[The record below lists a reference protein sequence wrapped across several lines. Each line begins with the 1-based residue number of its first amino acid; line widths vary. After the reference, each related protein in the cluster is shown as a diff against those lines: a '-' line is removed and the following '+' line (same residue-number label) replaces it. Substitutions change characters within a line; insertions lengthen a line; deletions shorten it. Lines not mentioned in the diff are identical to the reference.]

1 MKTLLK
7 ILVPLFLAFTVQA
20 QWQEVLDLP
29 ADYCSGIEFKN
40 DSVGI
45 IVTGAKFL
53 YTQDGGTTWDII
65 RAPTGILH
73 YDWLDDSTLYFTNQ
87 GRLFKTFD
95 LGNTWVFITPNEQLG
110 LIEFTSKNIGYS
122 YASDDILK
130 TTDGGITWSV
140 YNLYSTSTGNYT
152 DLVFVNADVG
162 FASGWYTRGVDRTT
176 DAGETWQYNDDN
188 QTWDLFFLNENE
200 GFSCGF
206 YGVVKRTVN
215 GGETWESINVPNS
228 TQVLRS
234 IWCKDKLT
242 CLTAGSLGYIGVT
255 NDGGQTWVE
264 ESAGTTDD
272 FRYTGCSSK
281 YCFLSTGAKLYRRE
295 NTLGIAEN
303 NAQEVLFN
311 LQPNPLKESF
321 SLQLA
326 EPMPIQ
332 TVEVYS
338 TAGSL
343 VKQFSG
349 AQDVY
354 VVKDL
359 PAGTYLLEVTTTSG
373 RGVKQFIKE

>member
-1 MKTLLK
+1 MKTLLT

-29 ADYCSGIEFKN
+29 SDFCSGIEFKN

-65 RAPTGILH
+65 RAPTSILH

-95 LGNTWVFITPNEQLG
+95 LGKTWAFITPNEQLG
-110 LIEFTSKNIGYS
+110 LIEFTTSDTGYS
-122 YASDDILK
+122 YTASAYTK
-130 TTDGGITWSV
+130 TVNGGLTWDVKLVLPSV
-140 YNLYSTSTGNYT
+140 GNVT
-152 DLVFVNADVG
+152 DLVFVSPEVG
-162 FASGWYTRGVDRTT
+162 FSAGYYVIAVDRTT
-176 DAGETWQYNDDN
+176 DAGETWELSKYVGAL
-188 QTWDLFFLNENE
+188 DLFFVDEQVGYFTSIAGEIHKTLD
-200 GFSCGF
+200 
-206 YGVVKRTVN
+206 
-215 GGETWESINVPNS
+215 GGDTWVDVSLPKEVGSVESIF
-228 TQVLRS
+228 
-234 IWCKDKLT
+234 CKNALA
-242 CLTAGSLGYIGVT
+242 CICAGTGGYIGVT

-311 LQPNPLKESF
+311 LQPNPVIESF

-326 EPMPIQ
+326 EAMPIK
-332 TVEVYS
+332 TVEIYS

-349 AQDVY
+349 AHDVY

>member
-1 MKTLLK
+1 MKTLLT

-29 ADYCSGIEFKN
+29 ADYYSDIEFKN

-45 IVTGAKFL
+45 IKLRTKFL
-53 YTQDGGTTWDII
+53 YTQDGGDSWDSI
-65 RAPTGILH
+65 ATPTRPYY
-73 YDWLDDSTLYFTNQ
+73 YDWLDDSTIYCHRNDK
-87 GRLFKTFD
+87 LFKTFD
-95 LGNTWVFITPNEQLG
+95 LGKTWDSIPLNNEIG
-110 LIEFTSKNIGYS
+110 FIEFTSHDTGYG
-122 YASDDILK
+122 YTASAYTK
-130 TTDGGITWSV
+130 TVDGGITWVVKLDLPSAG
-140 YNLYSTSTGNYT
+140 THT
-152 DLVFVNADVG
+152 DFVFVSPEVG
-162 FASGWYTRGVDRTT
+162 FSAGYYVIAVDRTT
-176 DAGETWQYNDDN
+176 DAGETWELSKYVGAL
-188 QTWDLFFLNENE
+188 DLFFVDEQVGYFTSIAGEIHKTLD
-200 GFSCGF
+200 
-206 YGVVKRTVN
+206 
-215 GGETWESINVPNS
+215 GGDTWVDVSLPKEVGSVESIF
-228 TQVLRS
+228 
-234 IWCKDKLT
+234 CKNALA
-242 CLTAGSLGYIGVT
+242 CICAGTGGYIGVT

-264 ESAGTTDD
+264 ESAGTTDN
-272 FRYTGCSSK
+272 FYYTGCSSK
-281 YCFLSTGAKLYRRE
+281 YCFLSTTEKLYRRE

-311 LQPNPLKESF
+311 LQPNPVKESF

-349 AQDVY
+349 AHDVY

>member
-1 MKTLLK
+1 MKTLLT
-7 ILVPLFLAFTVQA
+7 ILAPLFLAFTVQA

-29 ADYCSGIEFKN
+29 ADYYHEIEFRN

-53 YTQDGGTTWDII
+53 YTQDGGATWDTILT
-65 RAPTGILH
+65 PTGISR

-95 LGNTWVFITPNEQLG
+95 LGKTWAFITPNEQLG
-110 LIEFTSKNIGYS
+110 LIQFTSHDTGYGYTNS
-122 YASDDILK
+122 SITK
-130 TTDGGITWSV
+130 TVDGGLTWV
-140 YNLYSTSTGNYT
+140 VKKTFPGAGNVT
-152 DLVFVNADVG
+152 DLVFVNADEG
-162 FASGWYTRGVDRTT
+162 FASGWYTLAVYRTT
-176 DAGETWQYNDDN
+176 DTGETWQYNDDN
-188 QTWDLFFLNENE
+188 QAWDLFFLNENE
-200 GFSCGF
+200 GFSCGY
-206 YGVVKRTVN
+206 YGVVKRTIN
-215 GGETWESINVPNS
+215 GGETWESFNIPIF
-228 TQVLRS
+228 TKILRS

-242 CLTAGSLGYIGVT
+242 CLTAGSDGFIWLT

-281 YCFLSTGAKLYRRE
+281 YCFLSTGSKLYRRE

-311 LQPNPLKESF
+311 LQPNPVKESF

-332 TVEVYS
+332 TVEIYS
-338 TAGSL
+338 IAGSL